1 MFHMPICIQ
10 LTLKA
15 PMYHGIRVGK
25 NLAISYNMHCFQVRE
40 NPAAQDKTINLGLRL
55 GGFLSDAGWYSES
68 EEVLLACKELCIA
81 NNQNPE
87 DWCRTLD
94 CCHK

>member
-1 MFHMPICIQ
+1 MF
-10 LTLKA
+10 LLLKA
-15 PMYHGIRVGK
+15 PMEHGVKVGQH
-25 NLAISYNMHCFQVRE
+25 LAISYNMQCLEVRE

-55 GGFLSDAGWYSES
+55 GGFLSDAGWHSNS

-81 NNQNPE
+81 NNQTPQ

>member
-1 MFHMPICIQ
+1 MDH
-10 LTLKA
+10 K
-15 PMYHGIRVGK
+15 IRIAKHLV
-25 NLAISYNMHCFQVRE
+25 ISYNMYCFQARE
-40 NPAAQDKTINLGLRL
+40 STLPQDKLINLGLRL

-68 EEVLLACKELCIA
+68 EEVLLTCKQLCISH
-81 NNQNPE
+81 NRTTK